1 MRSYG
6 FLVAVSMA
14 MLAGSTAWAQNQD
27 IVVPDCVVDLLE
39 EARVPAQ
46 ESGMLTEVLVREGQQ
61 VKTDEVLAKIDDTLS
76 ILQKQVSLA
85 EMYVAEKKAD
95 NKIAVEYAHATSQV
109 NKRTFQRYLDSNKRV
124 PGSVPAA
131 ELDLAH
137 LKYIE
142 ATKQIEKAEFD
153 IDVAKKE
160 VDVAKANLV
169 AADEHYQTSGN
180 QVPVERRG
188 RRSGSPRGRLVEPGD
203 PILRLV
209 RMDKLRVNCFLNS
222 KQFNKEEVYHRPVTV
237 TVYRAPRARKRSS
250 VSGHRRPSRG
260 QDRREL
266 SDLDRSRQPNDG
278 RFLALKL
285 RHASRRRHP
294 HGPTGTELIRVVF
307 SSSLSHLKKS

>member
-85 EMYVAEKKAD
+85 EMYVAEKKAE
-95 NKIAVEYAHATSQV
+95 NKIAVEYALATSQV

-142 ATKQIEKAEFD
+142 ATKQVEKAEFD

-169 AADEHYQTSGN
+169 AADEHIK
-180 QVPVERRG
+180 RREII
-188 RRSGSPRGRLVEPGD
+188 SPWNGVIDEVVRHMGDWVEPGD

-237 TVYRAPRARKRSS
+237 TVYRA
-250 VSGHRRPSRG
+250 RG
-260 QDRREL
+260 QKEIFRGRVTGVLPEVKTDGSFPIWIEVDNRMMGDFWLL
-266 SDLDRSRQPNDG
+266 SYGMRADVVIHMGQPVQN
-278 RFLALKL
+278 
-285 RHASRRRHP
+285 
-294 HGPTGTELIRVVF
+294 
-307 SSSLSHLKKS
+307 